1 MIITKEANLKRANLK
16 RANLKG
22 AKIREVHYL
31 TFDQLSRAKTLYY
44 TKIDEELY
52 LVLNEKYPALFEV
65 PEP

>member
-1 MIITKEANLKRANLK
+1 MANLAGANLEEANLK

-31 TFDQLSRAKTLYY
+31 TFDQLSRVKTLYY
-44 TKIDEELY
+44 TKMDEELY